1 MITLI
6 WIYREEWNPNGV
18 IVMVDW
24 VSSTFT
30 SFIQA
35 ILLFLYLLKNTTH
48 VCNKQDFLVSS
59 VASITPTLYAA
70 SHQSF
75 SSRSPYGLIES
86 IVQHLF
92 KWQTAWCS
100 FTTGNGV
107 NINAITTK
115 PVQNWKV
122 GASGTH
128 AVQDLREFSMFQYQI
143 QYIWYMVNI
152 VAYWILK

>member
-1 MITLI
+1 MECLLLS
-6 WIYREEWNPNGV
+6 R
-18 IVMVDW
+18 
-24 VSSTFT
+24 
-30 SFIQA
+30 
-35 ILLFLYLLKNTTH
+35 LLFKLFSHFFIYSETPPMSVTKE
-48 VCNKQDFLVSS
+48 DFLVSS
-59 VASITPTLYAA
+59 IASITPTLCAV

-107 NINAITTK
+107 NINATATK

-122 GASGTH
+122 KGCGQH
-128 AVQDLREFSMFQYQI
+128 AVQNLHTQKKLSWTTCTQYVI
-143 QYIWYMVNI
+143 AVL
-152 VAYWILK
+152 WIKYLQNNK